1 VDPSRAHV
9 DPADEK
15 AVGAKAAELRKLPVD
30 MDEAVVRVAVAGN
43 KVTQV
48 KAITTV

>member
-1 VDPSRAHV
+1 MSTRLT
-9 DPADEK
+9 K

-30 MDEAVVRVAVAGN
+30 SDEAVVRVAVTPVAGN
-43 KVTQV
+43 KVAQV